1 MIFFYVFFSF
11 AFEGGGQSQRAKN
24 ELSALVCNIMALSL
38 VNANYVGLNETL
50 DQKMT
55 KMTLQDHKGHISNVK
70 MIITCPL

>member
-1 MIFFYVFFSF
+1 
-11 AFEGGGQSQRAKN
+11 
-24 ELSALVCNIMALSL
+24 MALSL